1 MIKRIGID
9 LAKDVFQIHGVDSE
23 DQKVLTRKLKRREFL
38 DFFATKV
45 DPNCLIGMEACASAH
60 HWARQLIKLGFIV
73 KLIPPQYVKPYVKRN
88 KNDANDAEAICE
100 AVSRPTMS
108 FVPVKTLEQQDIQS
122 LHRVRCERVKQR
134 TAIANQIRGLAAEY
148 GIVAPL
154 RLNNLRS
161 KIPLWLEDAENG
173 FSIPFRAMLNELN
186 DQLKSLDNSIK
197 EFDRQITEIANRE
210 PACRKLQTL
219 PGVAPITAT
228 ALYAAIGDGTQFSS
242 GRQLGAWLGLTP
254 RQHSSGGK
262 EVLMNISKRGNAYLR
277 TLFIHGARSAALVIE
292 KKDTAIAQW
301 FTRLATRR
309 PKNVAVVALANKNAR
324 IAWAILTKGEDYR
337 EDNLQQAA

>member
-108 FVPVKTLEQQDIQS
+108 FVSVKT
-122 LHRVRCERVKQR
+122 
-134 TAIANQIRGLAAEY
+134 
-148 GIVAPL
+148 
-154 RLNNLRS
+154 
-161 KIPLWLEDAENG
+161 
-173 FSIPFRAMLNELN
+173 
-186 DQLKSLDNSIK
+186 
-197 EFDRQITEIANRE
+197 
-210 PACRKLQTL
+210 
-219 PGVAPITAT
+219 
-228 ALYAAIGDGTQFSS
+228 
-242 GRQLGAWLGLTP
+242 
-254 RQHSSGGK
+254 
-262 EVLMNISKRGNAYLR
+262 
-277 TLFIHGARSAALVIE
+277 
-292 KKDTAIAQW
+292 
-301 FTRLATRR
+301 
-309 PKNVAVVALANKNAR
+309 
-324 IAWAILTKGEDYR
+324 
-337 EDNLQQAA
+337 

>member
-186 DQLKSLDNSIK
+186 NQLKSLDNSIK
-197 EFDRQITEIANRE
+197 EFDKQITEIANRE

-219 PGVAPITAT
+219 PGVGPLTAT

>member
-23 DQKVLTRKLKRREFL
+23 DIKALTRKLKRREFL
-38 DFFATKV
+38 EFFATKV
-45 DPNCLIGMEACASAH
+45 DPNCLIGMEACSSAH
-60 HWARQLIKLGFIV
+60 HWARQLIKLGFTV

-108 FVPVKTLEQQDIQS
+108 FVPVKTIEQQDIQT
-122 LHRVRCERVKQR
+122 LHRVRSERVKQR
-134 TAIANQIRGLAAEY
+134 TAIANQIRGLTAEY

-154 RLNNLRS
+154 RLNNLRC

-173 FSIPFRAMLNELN
+173 FSLAFRAMLNELHN
-186 DQLKSLDNSIK
+186 QLKSLDDSIK
-197 EFDRQITEIANRE
+197 EFDRQITVIANRE

-219 PGVAPITAT
+219 PGVGPITAT
-228 ALYAAIGDGTQFSS
+228 ALYAAVGDGTQFSS

-277 TLFIHGARSAALVIE
+277 TLFIHGARSAAISIE
-292 KKDTAIAQW
+292 EKDTAVAHW
-301 FTRLATRR
+301 FTRLAARR
-309 PKNVAVVALANKNAR
+309 PKNIAVVALANKNAR
-324 IAWAILTKGEDYR
+324 IAWAILTKGENYR
-337 EDNLQQAA
+337 EDYSPQGA

>member
-219 PGVAPITAT
+219 PGVGPITAT

>member
-186 DQLKSLDNSIK
+186 NQLKSLDNSIK
-197 EFDRQITEIANRE
+197 EFDKQITEIANRE

>member
-197 EFDRQITEIANRE
+197 EFDKQITEIANRE

-219 PGVAPITAT
+219 PGVGPITAT

>member
-197 EFDRQITEIANRE
+197 EFDKQITEIANRE

>member
-219 PGVAPITAT
+219 PGVGPLTAT